1 MKNVMCKQTGLVRE
15 LQEISMYK
23 SILEQILE
31 NAYEGVVVTD
41 ATGKIIMLNNA
52 YANYLGIDAQ
62 AAIAVLRRTALAGAL
77 KGSMPMRRSVSMK
90 RSPLV
95 RCAL

>member
-23 SILEQILE
+23 RILEQILE

-52 YANYLGIDAQ
+52 YANYLGIEAQ
-62 AAIAVLRRTALAGAL
+62 AARLR
-77 KGSMPMRRSVSMK
+77 
-90 RSPLV
+90 
-95 RCAL
+95 